1 MKRETKFK
9 LHRRLDQLTAAIPF
23 IVIQLIGLALLCLFP
38 ELVTWGLR

>member
-23 IVIQLIGLALLCLFP
+23 IVIT
-38 ELVTWGLR
+38 LVIVGFVWAIINWSP